1 MASGPRYRGLVAA
14 AAAWLLAIAALRA
27 ETLTVATY
35 NVENYTSADRM
46 AEVGYRKDYPK
57 PETEKAALRAVIR
70 GLGADLLVLQEMG
83 PQPYL
88 DELQRDLKAA
98 GLDYPYAM
106 LVDGPDA
113 DRHVALLSRRAL
125 KNVKPHP
132 ALEITYFG
140 AKEKVKR
147 GLLEVSVATTAGDVT
162 IFGLH
167 LKSRY
172 TDRADDPLS
181 ALRRVEEA
189 GAIRD
194 AILKEF
200 PEPGSAGAKFL
211 VLGDFNDSKTSKP
224 VQRLRERGKTVVA
237 ELLPAADGR
246 CETWTHHY
254 HKDDSYSRV
263 DHILV
268 SAALKPGVRGGRAVI
283 YDGPGT
289 NEASDHRPVVVT
301 LELGQ

>member
-1 MASGPRYRGLVAA
+1 MRMGPRCRGL
-14 AAAWLLAIAALRA
+14 IAATAALLMAVAGGRA

-46 AEVGYRKDYPK
+46 AGAGYRKDYPK
-57 PETEKAALRAVIR
+57 PEAEKAALRAVIR
-70 GLGADLLVLQEMG
+70 GLNADILVLQEMG

-98 GLDYPYAM
+98 GLDYPYAL

-125 KNVKPHP
+125 KNVKPHV

-147 GLLEVSVATTAGDVT
+147 GLLEVSVATPAGEVT

-194 AILKEF
+194 EILREF
-200 PEPGSAGAKFL
+200 PEPGQAGVKFL
-211 VLGDFNDSKTSKP
+211 VMGDFNDLRTSKP

-237 ELLPAADGR
+237 ELLPAADARG
-246 CETWTHHY
+246 ETWTHHY
-254 HKDDSYSRV
+254 RKEDSYSRV
-263 DHILV
+263 DYILV
-268 SAALKPGVRGGRAVI
+268 SAGLKASVRGGHAVI
-283 YDGPGT
+283 YDGPGSG
-289 NEASDHRPVVVT
+289 EASDHRPVVVT
-301 LELGQ
+301 LELGK